1 MKMPERKRNVA
12 PSLAFVMVCVLA
24 SLTLA
29 ARERRGATVEA
40 TMADG
45 NRVKGELLAVKSDA
59 LLVYDRDARLGK
71 SLDLHQVAQVKV
83 FKKPK
88 VLAGITIGICAG
100 LAVSIYNL
108 NKIERGSLM
117 PLVEIVGSFLPLPV
131 AMFGGGMLGGLFSIP
146 QKISLAGVAPQCV
159 QQNLE
164 RLKRHAREQE
174 IEEPTSD

>member
-1 MKMPERKRNVA
+1 MIMHERKRNVA
-12 PSLAFVMVCVLA
+12 PTLAFVMVCVLA

-29 ARERRGATVEA
+29 AKGRLGSTVV
-40 TMADG
+40 
-45 NRVKGELLAVKSDA
+45 VKNDA

-71 SLDLHQVAQVKV
+71 SLDLQQVAQVKV

-88 VLAGITIGICAG
+88 ILAGITSGICAG

-131 AMFGGGMLGGLFSIP
+131 VAFGGGMLGGLFSIP
-146 QKISLAGVAPQCV
+146 QKISLAGVAPQSV
-159 QQNLE
+159 QRNLE
-164 RLKRHAREQE
+164 RLKRHAREQDS
-174 IEEPTSD
+174 EEPAEPE